1 MAQPKKSIP
10 TTAPAVSTGAQTES
24 GDPINS
30 TTARLAQNS
39 NIYFAIGL
47 VAILATLLI
56 PLPTFLLDIG
66 LASSISLAISIL
78 IIVLATNQPV
88 ELSTFPSLLL
98 ITTLFRL
105 ALNVASTRLI
115 LLQGNAGT
123 IIDTFGNF
131 VAGGNMVVGLVIF
144 IILLV
149 IQFIVITRGASRISE
164 VAARFV
170 LDAMPGKQMSIDADL
185 NAGMIT
191 DAEARAR
198 RKEIVRESEFYGAMD
213 GASKFIQGDAKAGL
227 IITAVNLVGGIILG
241 YARGLSIENAAR
253 QYCILSIGDGL
264 VSQIPSIIVAVS
276 SGFLVSKVRSQNTVS
291 IDMTEQLLRR
301 HQPIGTA
308 AVIIASFA
316 LIPGFPKIPFLAI
329 AAMFGL
335 FTIRARAATA
345 AGEKTEK
352 SAQPKSDKI
361 TDDSTP
367 VEELLAVDILSILV
381 GVRLIGM
388 VDPRKKS
395 GVLDRIGALR
405 RKFVQQLGII
415 IPLVRLRDN
424 INLEPNVYE
433 IRLYDHIIATGRIEP
448 DKYLAMDSGSVTK
461 PVRGVKT
468 KEPVYGLP
476 ALWVAAADKEAAEV
490 AGYTVIDPESVL
502 ITHLSETLSR
512 HAHELL
518 TREDVQQLVERLRST
533 QPSLVGD
540 IVGELVPVGLLQ
552 RVLQNLLREGVSVRD
567 LSLVLE
573 SLGEAAPRTKN
584 ATLLTEITR
593 KKLMR
598 AITEKHKTP
607 TGSITAIAFDP
618 VLEHQLIGAVNQAG
632 ETISLNIPP
641 EMALELNQKLADCWK
656 SAMDRAF
663 ENIVVLCDA
672 RIRPALSS
680 MIERTIPR
688 LPVLAYDEIVPG
700 TVIEPVETVKIA
712 DTVGRLA
719 PQPA

>member
-1 MAQPKKSIP
+1 VALQKKSIP
-10 TTAPAVSTGAQTES
+10 TTATSASAASQTES
-24 GDPINS
+24 GDRVNS
-30 TTARLAQNS
+30 TTARLAKNS
-39 NIYFAIGL
+39 NLFFAIGL

-66 LASSISLAISIL
+66 LACSISLSISIL

-131 VAGGNMVVGLVIF
+131 VAGGNLVVGLVIF
-144 IILLV
+144 IIILV

-185 NAGMIT
+185 NSGTIT

-198 RKEIVRESEFYGAMD
+198 RKDIVKESEFYGAMD

-227 IITAVNLVGGIILG
+227 IIAAVNLIGGIILG
-241 YARGLSIENAAR
+241 YSRGLTIQNAVQ

-264 VSQIPSIIVAVS
+264 VSQIPSIIIAIS

-291 IDMTEQLLRR
+291 SDMTEQLLRR
-301 HQPIGTA
+301 HQPIGIA
-308 AVIIASFA
+308 AIIIATFV

-329 AAMFGL
+329 AATLGF
-335 FTIRARAATA
+335 FTLRARASA
-345 AGEKTEK
+345 ALADKSEKP
-352 SAQPKSDKI
+352 SQAKSDK
-361 TDDSTP
+361 TLDDSTP
-367 VEELLAVDILSILV
+367 VEDLLSVDILSILV

-415 IPLVRLRDN
+415 LPLVRLRDN
-424 INLEPNVYE
+424 INLEPNIYE
-433 IRLYDHIIATGRIEP
+433 IRLYDHIIATGRIES
-448 DKYLAMDSGSVTK
+448 DKFLAMDSGSVTK

-567 LSLVLE
+567 LTLVLE
-573 SLGEAAPRTKN
+573 ALGEAAPRTKN

-618 VLEHQLIGAVNQAG
+618 VLEHQLISSVNQAG

-641 EMALELNQKLADCWK
+641 EMALDLNQRLADCWK

-672 RIRPALSS
+672 RIRPALYS

-700 TVIEPVETVKIA
+700 TVIEPVESVKITDNA
-712 DTVGRLA
+712 GRLA

>member
-1 MAQPKKSIP
+1 VALQKKSIP
-10 TTAPAVSTGAQTES
+10 TTATSASAASQTES
-24 GDPINS
+24 GDRVNT
-30 TTARLAQNS
+30 TTARLAKNS
-39 NIYFAIGL
+39 NLFFAIGL

-66 LASSISLAISIL
+66 LACSISLSISVL

-131 VAGGNMVVGLVIF
+131 VAGGNLVVGLVIF
-144 IILLV
+144 IILCV

-191 DAEARAR
+191 DAEARSR
-198 RKEIVRESEFYGAMD
+198 RKDIVRESEFYGAMD

-227 IITAVNLVGGIILG
+227 IITAVNLIGGIILG
-241 YARGLSIENAAR
+241 YSRGLSIQNASR

-264 VSQIPSIIVAVS
+264 VSQIPSIIIAIS

-291 IDMTEQLLRR
+291 TDMTEQLLRR
-301 HQPIGTA
+301 HQPIGIA
-308 AVIIASFA
+308 AVIIATFV

-329 AAMFGL
+329 AATLAF
-335 FTIRARAATA
+335 FTVRARASAAATDKS
-345 AGEKTEK
+345 EKP
-352 SAQPKSDKI
+352 SQAKSDK
-361 TDDSTP
+361 TLDDSTP
-367 VEELLAVDILSILV
+367 VEELLSVDILSILV

-415 IPLVRLRDN
+415 LPLVRLRDN
-424 INLEPNVYE
+424 INLEPNIYE

-448 DKYLAMDSGSVTK
+448 DKFLAMDSGSVTK

-502 ITHLSETLSR
+502 ITHLSETLLR

-518 TREDVQQLVERLRST
+518 TREDVQQLVERLRSS

-552 RVLQNLLREGVSVRD
+552 RVLQNLLREGVSIRD

-573 SLGEAAPRTKN
+573 ALGEAAPRTKN

-618 VLEHQLIGAVNQAG
+618 VLEHQLISAVNQAG

-641 EMALELNQKLADCWK
+641 EMALDLNQRLADCWK
-656 SAMDRAF
+656 SAMDHAF

-700 TVIEPVETVKIA
+700 TVIEPVESVKITDA
-712 DTVGRLA
+712 AGRLA